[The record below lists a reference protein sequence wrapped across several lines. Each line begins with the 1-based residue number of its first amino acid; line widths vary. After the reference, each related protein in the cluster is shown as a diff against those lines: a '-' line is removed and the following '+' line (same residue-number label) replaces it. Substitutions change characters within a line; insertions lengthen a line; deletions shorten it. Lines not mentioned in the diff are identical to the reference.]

1 MGKNR
6 EKQKAV
12 KQEQIH
18 TLQLEMR
25 QAYKENNPKLA
36 NEIMQRI
43 KELRGCVKEERS
55 I

>member
-36 NEIMQRI
+36 NEIMQRL
-43 KELRGCVKEERS
+43 KELRGCTDSRK
-55 I
+55 

>member
-6 EKQKAV
+6 EKQKAI

-18 TLQLEMR
+18 TLQLKMR

-43 KELRGCVKEERS
+43 KELRGCTSSKK
-55 I
+55 